1 MLVRV
6 GSHSKGTAYWHN
18 NVFTLEWDPTR
29 TNMRNQT
36 AIIIP
41 EPNKRNQAAAL
52 VPDPVRRTQTASPEA
67 GKRTQTTVLISEPNK
82 MYCDLLNKAF
92 YVVRNR
98 FQLLPSPSPTPE
110 TLPAT
115 S

>member
-6 GSHSKGTAYWHN
+6 GSHSKVNTLLCQYA
-18 NVFTLEWDPTR
+18 VPLEWDPTR

-52 VPDPVRRTQTASPEA
+52 VPDPARRTQTAAPGA

-82 MYCDLLNKAF
+82 MYCDLINKAF
-92 YVVRNR
+92 YLVRNR
-98 FQLLPSPSPTPE
+98 FQAVPCAS
-110 TLPAT
+110 
-115 S
+115 